1 LVEEVVVEVED
12 QMTVVVADHM
22 EAQEVVVVVG
32 VDHMEVAVEVDPT
45 VAVGEV
51 EVLTAVVVE
60 EGLMEEIE
68 EVEEVDLVETEVAST
83 ETQVTS

>member
-1 LVEEVVVEVED
+1 MVEEVVVEVED
-12 QMTVVVADHM
+12 QMTVVVTDHM
-22 EAQEVVVVVG
+22 EAQ
-32 VDHMEVAVEVDPT
+32 
-45 VAVGEV
+45 EV

>member
-12 QMTVVVADHM
+12 QMTVVVTDHM
-22 EAQEVVVVVG
+22 EAQ
-32 VDHMEVAVEVDPT
+32 
-45 VAVGEV
+45 EV

>member
-1 LVEEVVVEVED
+1 
-12 QMTVVVADHM
+12 
-22 EAQEVVVVVG
+22 
-32 VDHMEVAVEVDPT
+32 
-45 VAVGEV
+45 V